1 MDSPSWQSVCLA
13 VNMARILLLFT
24 GKWCW
29 CNWNDSEK
37 IYGCNISADINL
49 QWCNA
54 SGGDTTIDSTFWQL
68 DASGSN
74 TIFPSALP
82 IVSQLPISQ
91 LPRNWKD
98 TEKIS
103 ISHVIVVLPSEASG
117 GDTSIESIL
126 QVHDEVGDDTTY
138 SERCGGNAPRL
149 ACVCVRVQCFV
160 AFLGLEVVCLSVC
173 QSDLFQF
180 ASLSVCQSDC
190 LFCQSSQHGSCCRAF
205 CTDCSRQL
213 Y

>member
-37 IYGCNISADINL
+37 TYGCNISADINL

-149 ACVCVRVQCFV
+149 ACVCVCACTVLCCFPW
-160 AFLGLEVVCLSVC
+160 S
-173 QSDLFQF
+173 
-180 ASLSVCQSDC
+180 
-190 LFCQSSQHGSCCRAF
+190 
-205 CTDCSRQL
+205 
-213 Y
+213 